1 MRISLATAL
10 IFAATNCFAAE
21 KSASHKAIG
30 KAIANLEADRDRMD
44 DAIEVTKTQTAIRE
58 LEALIVDAD
67 KEDVPATDKV
77 TIAIK
82 KKLAGKECG
91 RKSLAS

>member
-44 DAIEVTKTQTAIRE
+44 DAIEVTSFERRRRQ
-58 LEALIVDAD
+58 
-67 KEDVPATDKV
+67 
-77 TIAIK
+77 
-82 KKLAGKECG
+82 GG
-91 RKSLAS
+91 RTRN